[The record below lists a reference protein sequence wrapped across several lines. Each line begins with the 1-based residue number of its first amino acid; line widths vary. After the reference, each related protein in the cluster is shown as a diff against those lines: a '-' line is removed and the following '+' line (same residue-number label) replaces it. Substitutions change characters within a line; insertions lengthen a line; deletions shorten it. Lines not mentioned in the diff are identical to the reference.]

1 MQVSALSQTALV
13 YDALSYCW
21 EGSVRSSSICINGHS
36 FAITESLHQA
46 LHSIG
51 TDELF
56 WVDQIC
62 IDQDNNTEKSEQ
74 VALMTRIYSGCRI
87 CFCYLGPEDD
97 DTYSALIQASYFH
110 SLHNDWPFLYKA
122 PFELPIDLSRVEGLQ
137 PLDVDKQALYRLLG
151 RPYFRRRWV
160 FQEVV
165 VSRWSIGICGRYDFP
180 MLPLLHTRL
189 EQVKHLMEQG
199 QLYRAKITSVMEAN
213 PFAMLT
219 INKAWR
225 EKISGSDIAA
235 SGDTSLAHLL
245 DLTTGSESGDQRDTF
260 YALLGIASDRDAF
273 PQPDYS
279 ISAVDVLFIFTI
291 ALIDEGYGCFAY
303 AEPGVTIAQG
313 CRHGFQ
319 PGGHGGPAS
328 IFSRALS
335 SNDHSPNLTRTTAFS
350 IDSTEGNLRVRCTSL
365 EKIAAVARITVDDNN
380 DLLLA
385 KSRLLA
391 GYCLKYTDSSV
402 CKDDLPF
409 LKVVASLIMSLSH
422 QDASVDNLAL
432 LLSNV
437 LGSSDPSTV
446 GVFPSDGSES
456 TSVDSIA
463 LLASCR
469 RVFEG
474 MKIVMTETHRLC
486 WAPIET
492 RINDVAAVIEDAPN
506 AVILRP
512 HGLQTYE
519 YIGLASLEEASSMEV
534 RSYAGPTSQLPS
546 AGGPQTI
553 TLV

>member
-319 PGGHGGPAS
+319 P
-328 IFSRALS
+328 
-335 SNDHSPNLTRTTAFS
+335 AFS